1 MISLT
6 PKGVAPNLVR
16 SATSNRV
23 CRRFV
28 PEAGGMMDAAACA
41 VVAGVLSAGAAA
53 ARQVPRRARVSTRR
67 TRPSSGW
74 KLLKKLPLLQLPQ
87 PVLPTVLVQPDEPVT
102 LVDCG
107 SGSTR
112 ALFYR
117 DDGMSHVSWEKSTW
131 RGDPLAVALGDDLKL
146 ESLLSLLKRELPSSG
161 RVLLGATAGVRQ
173 AMQDGA
179 LPHERLEL
187 FRDRLN
193 VVFGNRAR
201 FMVLSGQEEARA
213 EWEALQHALDF
224 APDLQQDLF
233 DGMLSGGGMSCQLA
247 RRGSGHGPSSPELF
261 SFRNGVL
268 QPGGLP
274 DKASRSEIFGE
285 TLQEELDSIQSMTE
299 TLIMDLP
306 RAMDGNFALVE
317 WLGLYVAGESTERDL
332 VMGLGYNRWLTHQEV
347 SMAVSRHLAQLHQ
360 EHFGAQAV
368 AISRRTAISW
378 VYGIILQKILKV
390 CFEPTAQFYCLKN
403 INWSTGHYLMHKEI
417 VEEKE
422 MKELLLQPS

>member
-1 MISLT
+1 MLHIHLFI
-6 PKGVAPNLVR
+6 VI
-16 SATSNRV
+16 
-23 CRRFV
+23 
-28 PEAGGMMDAAACA
+28 
-41 VVAGVLSAGAAA
+41 
-53 ARQVPRRARVSTRR
+53 
-67 TRPSSGW
+67 
-74 KLLKKLPLLQLPQ
+74 LQ
-87 PVLPTVLVQPDEPVT
+87 
-102 LVDCG
+102 
-107 SGSTR
+107 
-112 ALFYR
+112 
-117 DDGMSHVSWEKSTW
+117 H
-131 RGDPLAVALGDDLKL
+131 
-146 ESLLSLLKRELPSSG
+146 
-161 RVLLGATAGVRQ
+161 
-173 AMQDGA
+173 
-179 LPHERLEL
+179 
-187 FRDRLN
+187 DRLSPLEFGCCCCCSLGESFPHQPP
-193 VVFGNRAR
+193 VV
-201 FMVLSGQEEARA
+201 
-213 EWEALQHALDF
+213 
-224 APDLQQDLF
+224 
-233 DGMLSGGGMSCQLA
+233 

-274 DKASRSEIFGE
+274 DKASRSEILGE

-390 CFEPTAQFYCLKN
+390 SFEPTAQFYCLKN